1 MTGTNLPRLRVGP
14 HMSMSRF
21 EGYMCDE
28 RHGVENGLHYTPA
41 RGMETPH
48 PVHGHG
54 RCSPRL
60 VLGSVSCGLSSL
72 SPSLKIWL
80 GVSLLYTARMEVLR
94 DTSCRSR
101 ILSRSQSITCG
112 PSMARSIYWMCVPWL
127 HDRPVFDKF
136 PRMSSLASL
145 ASPRTGLPVQ
155 FRSLL
160 PCLIHRLCGNRF
172 SPASSTVE

>member
-1 MTGTNLPRLRVGP
+1 MSAMESRTACTTPPLVGWRHRILSMGMADAHLDGFWVRYRAACPLCLR
-14 HMSMSRF
+14 HS
-21 EGYMCDE
+21 
-28 RHGVENGLHYTPA
+28 
-41 RGMETPH
+41 
-48 PVHGHG
+48 
-54 RCSPRL
+54 
-60 VLGSVSCGLSSL
+60 
-72 SPSLKIWL
+72 IWL

-145 ASPRTGLPVQ
+145 ASLASPRTGLPVQ

-160 PCLIHRLCGNRF
+160 PCLIHRLCKPLFTRIF
-172 SPASSTVE
+172 DCRVVTLPDQPSTSSY